1 MGYYGKVAK
10 MAEKQLKKWSIPWLG
25 GLDMA
30 KILMTATVQSH
41 IAQFHKP
48 VIRMLQEMGHRVEV
62 AAKNNLHEKKNL
74 TLTEPDAIHEV
85 KFSRSPFSLKIIPAY
100 RQLKKVIEA
109 GNYDIVHCNTPVAG
123 ILSRLAC
130 RKLRKQGKIKVLYEA
145 HGLHF
150 FKGGPKSGWLIWY
163 PIERFFSRFA
173 DMMVLIN
180 KMDYALVVEKFHT
193 PMVRRIPGIGVN
205 LSQFKDLG
213 NGNLRQELSLPEDTP
228 IVVSVGELNENKNHK
243 TVIRAISLMKNQDTH
258 YCIAGNGPLLQEL
271 TDYAQ
276 SLGVTDRVHFL
287 GYRRD
292 VPSILRQADVF
303 VLPSRREGLGMA
315 AIEAMSCGLPLVSS
329 NRHGIND
336 YSIEGVTGY
345 KHDPLDS
352 QGFAGSLDK
361 LVSDEALRK
370 KLGEK
375 CKEIAQ
381 EFTLEES
388 LKCMKNYYLELL

>member
-1 MGYYGKVAK
+1 
-10 MAEKQLKKWSIPWLG
+10 
-25 GLDMA
+25 MA
-30 KILMTATVQSH
+30 KILLTATVQSH

-48 VIRMLQEMGHRVEV
+48 VIRMLQEMGHQVEV
-62 AAKNNLHEKKNL
+62 AAKNNLHEKANL

-85 KFSRSPFSLKIIPAY
+85 AFSRSPFSLKIFPAY
-100 RQLKKVIEA
+100 RQLKQLIEE
-109 GNYDIVHCNTPVAG
+109 GQYDIVHCNTPVAG

-130 RKLRKQGKIKVLYEA
+130 RKLRKAGKVKVLYEA

-173 DMMVLIN
+173 DMMILIN
-180 KMDYALVVEKFHT
+180 KMDFALVEEKFHT

-205 LSQFKDLG
+205 LSQFRQIEGGD
-213 NGNLRQELSLPEDTP
+213 LRQELSLPEDTP
-228 IVVSVGELNENKNHK
+228 IIISVGELNENKNHS
-243 TVIRAISLMKNQDTH
+243 TVLHALSMMQDQTAH
-258 YCIAGNGPLLQEL
+258 YCIAGNGPLQQQLQQLAE
-271 TDYAQ
+271 
-276 SLGVTDRVHFL
+276 SLGVAHRVHLL

-292 VPSILRQADVF
+292 VPMLLDQADIF
-303 VLPSRREGLGMA
+303 VLPSKREGLGMA

-336 YSIEGVTGY
+336 YSIQGVTGY
-345 KHDPLDS
+345 KHNPQDS
-352 QGFAGSLDK
+352 RGFARSLDR
-361 LVSDEALRK
+361 LVADGELRA

-375 CKEIAQ
+375 CRQVAQ

-388 LKCMKNYYLELL
+388 LSCMKKYYLELL

>member
-1 MGYYGKVAK
+1 
-10 MAEKQLKKWSIPWLG
+10 
-25 GLDMA
+25 MA

-48 VIRMLQEMGHRVEV
+48 VIRMLQEMGHQVEV
-62 AAKNNLHEKKNL
+62 AAANNLHLKENL

-85 KFSRSPFSLKIIPAY
+85 KFSRSPFSLQIFPAY

-109 GNYDIVHCNTPVAG
+109 GEYDIVHCNTPVAG

-180 KMDYALVVEKFHT
+180 KMDYTLVKEKFHT

-213 NGNLRQELSLPEDTP
+213 NGDLRQELSLPEDTP

-243 TVIRAISLMKNQDTH
+243 TVIRAISQMENKQAH

-271 TDYAQ
+271 TALTQ
-276 SLGVTDRVHFL
+276 QLGVSDRVHFL

-292 VPSILRQADVF
+292 VPIILRQADVF
-303 VLPSRREGLGMA
+303 VLPSQREGLGMA

-345 KHDPLDS
+345 KHHPLDS

-361 LVSDEALRK
+361 ILSDDELRREM
-370 KLGEK
+370 GEK

-381 EFTLEES
+381 EFTLEAS
-388 LKCMKNYYLELL
+388 LDCMRKYYMELL

>member
-1 MGYYGKVAK
+1 
-10 MAEKQLKKWSIPWLG
+10 
-25 GLDMA
+25 MA
-30 KILMTATVQSH
+30 KILFTATVQSH

-48 VIRMLQEMGHRVEV
+48 VIRMLQEMGHEVDV
-62 AAKNNLHEKKNL
+62 AAKNNLHEKNNL
-74 TLTEPDAIHEV
+74 FLTEPNAVHEV
-85 KFSRSPFSLKIIPAY
+85 NFSRSPFNLKIFTAY
-100 RQLKKVIEA
+100 KQLKQVILA
-109 GNYDIVHCNTPVAG
+109 GKYDAVHCNTPVAG
-123 ILSRLAC
+123 ILTRLAC

-163 PIERFFSRFA
+163 PIERFCSRFA

-180 KMDYALVVEKFHT
+180 KMDYTLVKEKFHT

-213 NGNLRQELSLPEDTP
+213 NGDLRQELSLPENTP

-243 TVIRAISLMKNQDTH
+243 TVIRAISLMENKKAH

-271 TDYAQ
+271 TELAAK
-276 SLGVTDRVHFL
+276 LGVSERVHFL

-292 VPSILRQADVF
+292 VPIILRQANVF
-303 VLPSRREGLGMA
+303 VLPSQREGLGMA

-336 YSIEGVTGY
+336 YSIEGITGY
-345 KHDPLDS
+345 KHNPLDS
-352 QGFAGSLDK
+352 QGFADSIDK
-361 LVSDEALRK
+361 ILADDMLHTHLSANCRR
-370 KLGEK
+370 
-375 CKEIAQ
+375 IAQ

-388 LKCMKNYYLELL
+388 LNCMKKYYRELLESK

>member
-1 MGYYGKVAK
+1 
-10 MAEKQLKKWSIPWLG
+10 
-25 GLDMA
+25 MA

-48 VIRMLQEMGHRVEV
+48 VIRMLQEMGHQVEV

-85 KFSRSPFSLKIIPAY
+85 QFCRSPFSLQIIPAY
-100 RQLKKVIEA
+100 RQLKQVIQN

-123 ILSRLAC
+123 ILTRLAC
-130 RKLRKQGKIKVLYEA
+130 RKLRKQGKVKVLYEA

-150 FKGGPKSGWLIWY
+150 FKGGPRSGWLIWY

-173 DMMVLIN
+173 DMMILIN
-180 KMDYALVVEKFHT
+180 KMDYELVKEKFHAGK
-193 PMVRRIPGIGVN
+193 VRRIPGIGVN

-213 NGNLRQELSLPEDTP
+213 NGELRKELSLPEHTP

-243 TVIRAISLMKNQDTH
+243 TVITAISMLENQEAH

-271 TDYAQ
+271 TDYAAG
-276 SLGVTDRVHFL
+276 LGVADRVHFL

-315 AIEAMSCGLPLVSS
+315 AIEAMACGLPLVSS

-336 YSIEGVTGY
+336 YSIEGVTGF
-345 KHDPLDS
+345 KHDPADS
-352 QGFAGSLDK
+352 RGFAESIDK
-361 LVSDEALRK
+361 LLSNPTLRK
-370 KLGEK
+370 KMGEK
-375 CKEIAQ
+375 CREVAQ

-388 LKCMKNYYLELL
+388 LRCMKDYYLEVLGDC